1 MQGRYPGLKKREE
14 RAKQAITFGPG
25 IETRNELLNDLDFPV
40 GTTTINA
47 LFLVSNFFFVLEL
60 NVDLA
65 KFTKISGYLQYA
77 FV

>member
-1 MQGRYPGLKKREE
+1 MKKREGG
-14 RAKQAITFGPG
+14 AKQAITFGPG

-47 LFLVSNFFFVLEL
+47 LNFGFEFFFVLEL